1 MRFFRYFKK
10 SKNTCEKFASKKA
23 RNCKKK
29 DEVGVKGKKRRC
41 EEKDEEKKERNCK
54 KKDEFGVR
62 GKDARVL
69 GVRAAVGPDARA
81 QVPLDV
87 RRVRRLRGLRELV
100 LQEEQ
105 EHVRGL
111 RVQEEQELQEEGRVG
126 HEGEESLSD
135 DLRRVLIS
143 AVINVHLGAP
153 IGITNNQLIIQDGPA
168 ARDSLV
174 VHRGCASTA
183 RASTVRA
190 SIALDARREIADTE
204 SDDDQPRRRR
214 ARAPRA
220 LSGVARPCGVFG

>member
-1 MRFFRYFKK
+1 MFFTLFFRYYKK

-29 DEVGVKGKKRRC
+29 DEVGVKGKH
-41 EEKDEEKKERNCK
+41 
-54 KKDEFGVR
+54 
-62 GKDARVL
+62 ARVL

-100 LQEEQ
+100 LQKNQ

-135 DLRRVLIS
+135 DLRRVLMLVTLAS
-143 AVINVHLGAP
+143 GASRP
-153 IGITNNQLIIQDGPA
+153 GPA
-168 ARDSLV
+168 RPSP
-174 VHRGCASTA
+174 TA
-183 RASTVRA
+183 GR
-190 SIALDARREIADTE
+190 
-204 SDDDQPRRRR
+204 PRP
-214 ARAPRA
+214 RAPWANISRRPKMVR
-220 LSGVARPCGVFG
+220 STFARCFAHL